1 MDNRTHG
8 FGNFGHIFFFKKM
21 KIIRINNLLLFEI
34 LSISFEGESWGDL
47 TYSTKFRSE
56 KLQVQKVVIT
66 SDCLLL
72 KTNHFETYKIT
83 GDFEIYDTNLVSIIF
98 GVIKV
103 NGHTTVEVSGKE
115 IKLAIGIYEI
125 RTRNT
130 VDTYS
135 LGNKRWEISESK
147 VLKKGEA
154 LTTDEEFYEIYSTFD
169 SCGSY
174 SNVTNVAHSDYNLYL
189 YRDFFILL
197 YNHDCNGRGSNG
209 LEFSCIF
216 VFYNNYIYNRSEV
229 TEVSEKLGD
238 FFYDSDHTMR
248 IEVPIFSKR
257 DSPDDIFKRTE
268 AILKSMSRRMLL
280 EERIRAPKKIIL
292 ILKGLFQELE
302 SWEHPENT
310 FNDYSSLLQLID
322 EPLILNIIIKK
333 YGFSE
338 FIKSAKIQVL
348 DENFNA
354 TLYDIKNKKR
364 LLALKNQDATFDIS
378 EIPLEVNNISKAIFW
393 SFGLTQEDVNEFQLV
408 IL

>member
-1 MDNRTHG
+1 
-8 FGNFGHIFFFKKM
+8 M

-56 KLQVQKVVIT
+56 KLQVQKFVIT

-103 NGHTTVEVSGKE
+103 NGHTTIEVSGKE

-130 VDTYS
+130 VDPFS
-135 LGNKRWEISESK
+135 LVYKRWEISDLT
-147 VLKKGEA
+147 VLKKGEEH
-154 LTTDEEFYEIYSTFD
+154 TNDDPFYHLYSTFD
-169 SCGSY
+169 SCGSNP
-174 SNVTNVAHSDYNLYL
+174 NVTNVSHSDYDLYL
-189 YRDFFILL
+189 YKDFVILI

-216 VFYNNYIYNRSEV
+216 VFYDNYIYNRSEV

-238 FFYDSDHTMR
+238 FFYLDYIMR
-248 IEVPIFSKR
+248 IEVPILSNR
-257 DSPDDIFKRTE
+257 DSPDDIFERTE

-292 ILKGLFQELE
+292 ILKGLFQELD
-302 SWEHPENT
+302 SWEHPENA
-310 FNDYSSLLQLID
+310 FNDYSSLLELID
-322 EPLILNIIIKK
+322 TPLILNLIIRK

-348 DENFNA
+348 DENNNA
-354 TLYDIKNKKR
+354 ALYEIKNKKK
-364 LLALKNQDATFDIS
+364 LLALKNEDVTVDIS
-378 EIPLEVNNISKAIFW
+378 EVPLEINDISKAILW
-393 SFGLTQEDVNEFQLV
+393 SFGLTKEEVDEFQSL